1 MNREQ
6 IEGAADKAV
15 GKLKEEWG
23 KMTDSPDA
31 EVKGRIDQVKGEIR
45 QERGRIKEDR
55 QKKQG

>member
-15 GKLKEEWG
+15 GRLKEGWG

-31 EVKGRIDQVKGEIR
+31 EVNGRIDQAKGEAR
-45 QERGRIKEDR
+45 RERGRIKEER